1 MKVLAPLLAFVLLF
15 SACSK
20 KDTLSNPSSETTGQL
35 KYGGDPAADGLG
47 YYMTT
52 DSTHETLSLQNLP
65 AEYRHADVNAHVAI
79 RFFDTGQTLG
89 LEALPGTIGPRIV
102 VVRAIRKL

>member
-1 MKVLAPLLAFVLLF
+1 MKVLTPLLAFTLLF

-20 KDTLSNPSSETTGQL
+20 KDTLSTPGGEITGQL
-35 KYGGDPAADGLG
+35 KYGGGPAADGYG

-65 AEYRHADVNAHVAI
+65 AEYRHTDVNAHIAV
-79 RFFDTGQTLG
+79 RFFDTGQTMTMK
-89 LEALPGTIGPRIV
+89 ALPGSVGPRIV